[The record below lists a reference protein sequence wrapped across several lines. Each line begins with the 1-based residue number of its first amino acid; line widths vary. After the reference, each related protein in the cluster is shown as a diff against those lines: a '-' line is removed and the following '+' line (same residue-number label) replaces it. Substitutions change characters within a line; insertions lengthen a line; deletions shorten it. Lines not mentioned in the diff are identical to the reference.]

1 MAAQMMDATL
11 QSLSANSTFRQACS
25 MVQGLRY
32 NTALRA
38 ELSGVGPFEL
48 VNLDMSQRVTAK
60 ETPFEEALRRAVSAL
75 PEGGSS
81 ELYKKTVAAHE
92 ADANM
97 EAFIDMYK
105 TVGVDTLNV
114 AGDRRGSS
122 FAESLYLALS
132 YLKFVVYGE
141 TNHVTRALVQRVHT
155 YLFMHVA
162 ATFLTFT
169 KSGEMVQA
177 TEGEAPSPDVTP
189 LFDLLESSKK
199 LANDETNPVLNRV
212 RVMDTPGLANKS
224 SSLSA
229 LVQKQQMS
237 LNRALTSIGDARRQL
252 TDEVRQTFGFGF
264 LLVVCLGVF
273 YGWMKFRPAL
283 WARMR
288 VPMAVTATV
297 TALIVLG
304 VTGIAIIKPVE
315 SFEQFYAEEFCT
327 AAGQCEGAMT
337 TWAAEASK
345 QAYVST
351 LDSTAD
357 ITKRELVTRNESLE
371 ADLAAVSQRVN
382 ATDIEYRSQ
391 LFAFNRMRQAKR
403 FVVMVTAIALML
415 MVFTIMGLPAQ
426 QALALHVIAGVV
438 VLIVATLVYRGNAQR
453 SRARWTQ
460 IYWPGPE
467 DV

>member
-1 MAAQMMDATL
+1 MATQTMDATL
-11 QSLSANSTFRQACS
+11 QSLSANPTFRQACS
-25 MVQGLRY
+25 MVQALRY
-32 NTALRA
+32 DTALRA

-48 VNLDMSQRVTAK
+48 ISIDTSNRVTAN
-60 ETPFEEALRRAVSAL
+60 ETPFELALKRAVATK
-75 PEGGSS
+75 PGGGVS

-92 ADANM
+92 ADSNI
-97 EAFIDMYK
+97 ETFIDLYK
-105 TVGVDTLNV
+105 SVGVNTLNLS
-114 AGDRRGSS
+114 GNKGNGS

-132 YLKFVVYGE
+132 YLKFQVYGE
-141 TNHVTRALVQRVHT
+141 TNHVTRALIQRVHT

-162 ATFLTFT
+162 ATYLTFT

-177 TEGEAPSPDVTP
+177 PEGQAPAPDTTP

-199 LANDETNPVLNRV
+199 IANDETNPVLNRV
-212 RVMDTPGLANKS
+212 RVMNTPGLADKS

-237 LNRALTSIGDARRQL
+237 LNRALTSIEEARRQL
-252 TDEVRQTFGFGF
+252 RDEVRQTFGFGA

-273 YGWMKFRPAL
+273 YGWMTFRPAL
-283 WARMR
+283 WTRMR
-288 VPMAVTATV
+288 IPMAITATV

-315 SFEQFYAEEFCT
+315 SFETFYAEEFCT

-337 TWAAEASK
+337 TWAAEAAK
-345 QAYVST
+345 QTYVST

-357 ITKRELVTRNESLE
+357 VTKRELVTRNESLT
-371 ADLAAVSQRVN
+371 ADLAAVTQRVN

-391 LFAFNRMRQAKR
+391 LFAFNRTRQAKR
-403 FVVMVTAIALML
+403 FVVMITAVALML
-415 MVFTIMGLPAQ
+415 MVFTIMGLPTKHSI
-426 QALALHVIAGVV
+426 ALHVVAGVI

-460 IYWPGPE
+460 IYFPGPE